1 MCIFVIFFSALVAQT
16 SADKN
21 RDLSLDDLS
30 KYDKTVYRGNI
41 GVVFDHVGSVTPTA
55 SWWYHSFVVSLPID
69 DMTSIIRKTFPPRT
83 ESVKVSNSINNR
95 NCISSSY

>member
-1 MCIFVIFFSALVAQT
+1 MCIFVIFFCALVAQT
-16 SADKN
+16 SAEKN
-21 RDLSLDDLS
+21 RDTSLDDLS
-30 KYDKTVYRGNI
+30 KYDKSVYRGNI
-41 GVVFDHVGSVTPTA
+41 GVVLDGSVTPTA

-69 DMTSIIRKTFPPRT
+69 DMTSIIRKTLHPRT